1 MWQISKQ
8 SMICKWTNNSV
19 FSLIAITS
27 IIVVTVTAFYILSL
41 NVQVIPLYFAMT
53 RIENRNVW
61 EEFQKQWFRML
72 RARIDW
78 KSLLIPCAHANFVK
92 NKSLIGYGKRNETS
106 IEKSF
111 VEYMKIRPA
120 GQFSQIFIRTRTEDG
135 SNKTIGGDFWM
146 VSRVIC
152 TVSR

>member
-1 MWQISKQ
+1 
-8 SMICKWTNNSV
+8 MICKWTNNSV

-53 RIENRNVW
+53 RIENNKNRNVW

-92 NKSLIGYGKRNETS
+92 NKSLIGYGKRNEERDDREKFRGIYEDSTS
-106 IEKSF
+106 
-111 VEYMKIRPA
+111 
-120 GQFSQIFIRTRTEDG
+120 RTILTNIHSYKNRRWFKQ
-135 SNKTIGGDFWM
+135 NNWW
-146 VSRVIC
+146 
-152 TVSR
+152 